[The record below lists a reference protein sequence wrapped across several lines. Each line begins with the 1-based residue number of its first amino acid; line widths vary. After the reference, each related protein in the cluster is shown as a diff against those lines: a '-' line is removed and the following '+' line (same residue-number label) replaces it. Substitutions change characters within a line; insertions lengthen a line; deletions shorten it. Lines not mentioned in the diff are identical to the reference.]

1 MKKKNLLLSLFL
13 TATILVK
20 AQIPNPSFEN
30 WDTINNLCNG
40 WYSLNDAFGFTNT
53 YRDNIAVDGSYSV
66 GLVSLSVP
74 GFGIV
79 PGLATTGVLNTIT
92 NTIEGGYA
100 TTERPDSLIGFVNVN
115 TLAGDTS
122 SILVIVTHH
131 GTTSQEI
138 GRGGIRFT
146 GVSGGFNRFS
156 FPINY
161 TSALSTDTILIIL
174 TAGSL
179 SSTAAGSIL
188 SVDKLSYYP
197 VTSTGIIST
206 NQQEVAIQ
214 QTSSHLII
222 DQIATNSQIQ
232 LVAINGEIVSKNES
246 IINTTSLNNGMY
258 FLQITNPNYETLCKK
273 IVIQH

>member
-1 MKKKNLLLSLFL
+1 MKKNCLLLSLFL
-13 TATILVK
+13 VAIILVK
-20 AQIPNPSFEN
+20 AQVPNASFEN
-30 WDTINNLCNG
+30 WDTINNTCNS

-53 YRDNIAVDGSYSV
+53 SRENVSVDGNYSI

-79 PGLATTGVLNTIT
+79 PGLATTGVLNTLT

-100 TTERPDSLIGFVNVN
+100 STERPDSLIGYVDEN

-122 SILVIVTHH
+122 TILVLVTHH

-146 GVSGGFNRFS
+146 GVSGGFKRFS

-161 TSALSTDTILIIL
+161 TSSLSTDTILIVL

-179 SSTAAGSIL
+179 SSVSAGSTL
-188 SVDKLSYYP
+188 KVDKLSFYP
-197 VTSTGIIST
+197 NSPSIINTVEKQNIEIIQTST
-206 NQQEVAIQ
+206 Q
-214 QTSSHLII
+214 LII
-222 DQIATNSQIQ
+222 DKLTENSQIQ
-232 LVAINGEIVSKNES
+232 LVAVNGEVVSKDES
-246 IINTTSLNNGMY
+246 TINTNFLNNGMY
-258 FLQITNPNYETLCKK
+258 FLQISNPDFKTYCKK
-273 IVIQH
+273 IIIQH